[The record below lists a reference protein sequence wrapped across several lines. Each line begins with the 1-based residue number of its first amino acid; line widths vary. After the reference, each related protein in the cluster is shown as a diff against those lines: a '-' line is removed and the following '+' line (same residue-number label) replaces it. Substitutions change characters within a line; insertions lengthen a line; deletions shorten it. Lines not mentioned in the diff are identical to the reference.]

1 MSAIVPPPSD
11 QAREAAD
18 FYARAAQA
26 RTGGSCCPTAA
37 APTTALAASY
47 DPDALASLPGE
58 AVAASFGCG
67 DPLAFAN
74 VAEGDT
80 VLDLGCGAGIDLLLA
95 AEKVGATGRV
105 IGVDVSED
113 MLARAKAN
121 IDRAG
126 VADCVSVRQ
135 GVIENLPVDDASA
148 DWIISN
154 CVVNLSP
161 DKPKVFSEIVRT
173 LKPGGRILIADLV
186 ADDLPDW
193 VHAHADLYSACV
205 SGAISERRYIDIA
218 EAAGLVNVDIIA
230 RMTYDESLVEGL
242 LTSSLPLALDEI
254 AAALKMERSA
264 LVAMAAR
271 DLAGRITSI
280 KLRAE
285 KPCASAARS

>member
-1 MSAIVPPPSD
+1 MSANLPPPAD
-11 QAREAAD
+11 QTRDAAD
-18 FYARAAQA
+18 FYAKAAQA
-26 RTGGSCCPTAA
+26 RTGAACCPAAA

-47 DPDALASLPGE
+47 DPNALASLPGE

-74 VAEGDT
+74 VVAGDT

-95 AEKVGATGRV
+95 AEKTGPTGRV
-105 IGVDVSED
+105 VGVDVSDD

-126 VADCVSVRQ
+126 LADRVSLRQ
-135 GVIENLPVDDASA
+135 GVIENLPVDDASV
-148 DWIISN
+148 DWVISN

-161 DKPKVFSEIVRT
+161 DKPRVFSEIVRT

-186 ADDLPDW
+186 ADELPDW

-218 EAAGLVNVDIIA
+218 EAAGLVNVEIIA

-242 LTSSLPLALDEI
+242 LTTSLPLALDEI
-254 AAALKMERSA
+254 AVALKMDRA
-264 LVAMAAR
+264 GLVAMAAR

-285 KPCASAARS
+285 KPSASAMQS

>member
-1 MSAIVPPPSD
+1 MPVIIAPPAD
-11 QAREAAD
+11 QSREAAD
-18 FYARAAQA
+18 FYVKAAQA
-26 RTGGSCCPTAA
+26 RTSATCCPDAA

-47 DPDALASLPGE
+47 DPSALASLPGD

-74 VAEGDT
+74 VAAGDT
-80 VLDLGCGAGIDLLLA
+80 ILDLGCGAGIDLLLA
-95 AEKVGATGRV
+95 AEKAGPTGHV
-105 IGVDVSED
+105 IGVDVSDD

-126 VADCVSVRQ
+126 LADRVSLRQ
-135 GVIENLPVDDASA
+135 GVIENLPVDDARV
-148 DWIISN
+148 DWVISN

-186 ADDLPDW
+186 ADELPDW

-205 SGAISERRYIDIA
+205 SGAISERRYIEIA
-218 EAAGLVNVDIIA
+218 EAAGLVNVEIIA

-242 LTSSLPLALDEI
+242 LTTSLPLALDEI
-254 AAALKMERSA
+254 AAALKMDRVD
-264 LVAMAAR
+264 LIAMAAR

-285 KPCASAARS
+285 KPITSAMQS